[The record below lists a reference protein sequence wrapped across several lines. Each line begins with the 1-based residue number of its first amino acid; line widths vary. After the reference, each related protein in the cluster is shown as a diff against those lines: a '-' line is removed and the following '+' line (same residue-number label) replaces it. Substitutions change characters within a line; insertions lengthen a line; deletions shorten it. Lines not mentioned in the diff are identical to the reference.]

1 MLDGSSYAQTAKA
14 HMREAILDA
23 AYDVVVAHGWGAA
36 RMTDIAARVGLS
48 RQTLYNEFGS
58 KEGLAR
64 EVVLRETGRF
74 LEGIHQ
80 VLAEYADDLER
91 STEEAVLFT
100 FRHAAEKPL
109 LKAILTSDH
118 EDDLLPL
125 LTTRSE
131 PVLLAAKVVLVKQL
145 QRDWPAL
152 PGGDVDLVADSLVR
166 LTISHLLLP
175 LEAPDVVAR
184 NLARLVHRYLTATTS
199 GGTP

>member
-1 MLDGSSYAQTAKA
+1 MSDVSSYAQTAKV

-23 AYDVVVAHGWGAA
+23 AYDIVVAHGWGAA

-74 LEGIHQ
+74 LEGIHR
-80 VLAEYADDLER
+80 VLADYPDDLER

-131 PVLLAAKVVLVKQL
+131 PVLVAAKIVLVKQL

-152 PGGDVDLVADSLVR
+152 PGNDVDLVADSLVR

-184 NLARLVHRYLTATTS
+184 NLARLVHRALTATTS
-199 GGTP
+199 GGTS